1 MSYINIDRPLHGIG
15 IKWMDVLYEKI
26 SCINWK
32 KRDFFGLES
41 CFFTMLL
48 LHVCSGELDS
58 FHGGNKK
65 RIVTIVKCIYGS
77 GFTACIYSLP
87 DYIYTSYI

>member
-32 KRDFFGLES
+32 KRDFFRS
-41 CFFTMLL
+41 
-48 LHVCSGELDS
+48 
-58 FHGGNKK
+58 
-65 RIVTIVKCIYGS
+65 
-77 GFTACIYSLP
+77 
-87 DYIYTSYI
+87 

>member
-1 MSYINIDRPLHGIG
+1 MRRLAVLTGKRGIF
-15 IKWMDVLYEKI
+15 L
-26 SCINWK
+26 
-32 KRDFFGLES
+32 GLES